1 MLDRLEV
8 YNFKSYKGKQTIGP
22 FYNFTAVIGPNG
34 AGKSNLMDA
43 ISFVLGVRS
52 ATLRSS
58 ALKDLI
64 YRSGATR
71 RAKGKGRVV
80 DHDEKDEDVSVDVSE
95 EDSDED
101 GVDGERKAWVKAVYI
116 DSDGNEWT
124 FQRSIS
130 TAGASEYKLNG
141 KTVQHKRYNEQLE
154 RFNILVKARNFLVFQ
169 GDVEQVASQSPKDLS
184 RLIDQI
190 SGSLDHKEEY
200 DRCAAAL
207 EKATE
212 DSIVQH
218 NKRKGING
226 EVKQYKEMKKEAERW
241 KALSTDKDNAL
252 VHYLVWK
259 LFHIEQN
266 IDANT
271 ETIQDTNQRLATLRA
286 EHSKFEDEQKAAR
299 KDVNKAVKEATKKDK
314 EIKAKETELEESRP
328 SLDAIDTQ
336 IEHAKRKLKAAESNM
351 SRVERDVE
359 NGKVKI
365 DGLEQSLASVQKAS
379 QKAKD
384 EAAKIARQKGI
395 ELSEADLQ
403 EYYKLR
409 KAAGV
414 KAIAE
419 REASSSVKRDLKN
432 KSTSLAV
439 AQDSTGVAQRK
450 LAKLEDEAIELSDR
464 KLKTDERIKTIQAET
479 QKVNK
484 ELSELRSLK
493 TQIAQT
499 EQELNEKLHDTL
511 LKLEQAGAAKQ
522 ESARDA
528 KFRETLATMKKT
540 FPGVKGRVID
550 LCRPTHTKYSLAVT
564 TVLGRNIDS
573 IVVDNEATAIEC
585 VTYLR
590 GAQAGVATFI
600 PLETVQAKPPNDKF
614 RSYAR
619 GARLAID
626 VITFDASV
634 ERAMQ
639 FACGNAL
646 ICDTLEIAK
655 HVCYDKGQE
664 VKSVT
669 LEGTVIHRSG
679 LMTGGSSGNNSRHFA
694 EKEVEALR
702 RKETELRTR
711 LGEIHKNKPKATE
724 EKDLVQALNRHSADL
739 AAARADHAS
748 ATLRLKNMQ
757 DEIKATRNNLVSLE
771 TKVGSIQAEIDTLE
785 AKRDELEAAIAVEEN
800 VIFADFCKRI
810 KVPNIRAYEETR
822 LRDAEAEQAAEVD
835 FKKQIARLSTQLSF
849 EKETLANTRSR
860 LETLQA
866 TADREQRAIAR
877 LQGER
882 ETKVQQLDVIGQD
895 IAALKGEHAALQAV
909 VDEKNAAL
917 DKLRASGSKTAKAL
931 DSALKE
937 IAHCND
943 EIERLGAERYTV
955 YRRCKLEEIDLPLL
969 QGSLERVPIDEAM
982 PPTAPMDVDGDED
995 ETQQA
1000 LQAARYDIKVDF
1012 AELDEDEETDGSSAK
1027 DDELQARIAK
1037 IQTELEKM
1045 SPNMKAIEKLG
1056 DSEKRFRE
1064 IDAEFEDARKTV
1076 KDARDAFL
1084 AVKKKRCELFNKA
1097 YQHISDRIDVVYKD
1111 LTKGKAAPMGGVA
1124 YLSLEDNEEPY
1135 LHGIKYHAMPPMKRF
1150 RDMDQLSGGERTMA
1164 SLSLLFAIHSYQP
1177 SPFFVLDEVDA
1188 ALDNTNV
1195 ARVARYIQNIASPE
1209 FQFIVISLKNAFF
1222 EQAASLVGIYRQ
1234 DGGSRNL
1241 TLDLSKYAQAQGGSP
1256 FALSI
1261 VTSETAFRDA
1271 TWTLVAR
1278 LLHSRRKPKPLPH
1291 DKPKDVKKLSN
1302 SAQAQAIEKPMS
1314 FMGAFNLDTSQA
1326 SVANKKILNVAKPG
1340 HTVVGSPA
1348 PVDTPPGNPQAA
1360 PSTPV
1365 DVDMLAVYSRPLH
1378 PRPVMD
1384 KKWQRIHLPVRPCA
1398 RRRSPEPF
1406 VNDWQHEAIRAPA
1419 IRKSNLVQTRQM
1431 IALVR
1436 QLAEATVRNDRLARG
1451 VHQPVSVASDAWQDI
1466 VDGKRP
1472 PICDLIEDPY
1482 FKSPID
1488 LAMPPG
1494 HSGSTQEFDEWLAR
1508 TLAVVSGSRGDVQLG
1523 SHQFTR
1529 LVKAIEYQRG
1539 ERRQKL
1545 EQLWRRTY
1553 PFPPVSLNRNKQAPF
1568 ARVKDISD

>member
-1 MLDRLEV
+1 MLERLEV
-8 YNFKSYKGKQTIGP
+8 YNFKSYKGQQTIGP
-22 FYNFTAVIGPNG
+22 FFDFTAVIGPNG

-52 ATLRSS
+52 TTLRSS

-64 YRSGATR
+64 YRSGTDR
-71 RAKGKGRVV
+71 KQKGKAKAAA
-80 DHDEKDEDVSVDVSE
+80 DDEDEST
-95 EDSDED
+95 SDED
-101 GVDGERKAWVKAVYI
+101 EDEDEDQNGDGNGDRDGERKAWVRAIYV
-116 DSDGNEWT
+116 DQDDNEWT

-130 TAGASEYKLNG
+130 TAGTSEYKING
-141 KTVQHKRYNEQLE
+141 KTVQYKRYNEQLE
-154 RFNILVKARNFLVFQ
+154 QFNILVKARNFLVFQ

-190 SGSLDHKEEY
+190 SGSLDYKEEY

-212 DSIVQH
+212 DSVVQH

-241 KALSTDKDNAL
+241 KALSTDKENAI

-259 LFHIEQN
+259 LFHIEQR
-266 IDANT
+266 IDVNT
-271 ETIQDTNQRLATLRA
+271 EAIRDKNERLAQLRI
-286 EHSKFEDEQKAAR
+286 EHGQFEDEQKAAR
-299 KDVNKAVKEATKKDK
+299 KQVNKATKDAGKKDK
-314 EIKAKETELEESRP
+314 EVKSKEKELEESRP
-328 SLDAIDTQ
+328 ALDAIDTQ
-336 IEHAKRKLKAAESNM
+336 IEHAKRKLKAAESNIA
-351 SRVERDVE
+351 RVQRDVE
-359 NGKVKI
+359 NGESKI
-365 DGLEQSLASVQKAS
+365 QSLEHSLTDVQKAS
-379 QKAKD
+379 KKAQGLSRLGRSRAAVLTALPIKA
-384 EAAKIARQKGI
+384 EAARLNKSKGI
-395 ELSEADLQ
+395 ELSDADLL

-409 KAAGV
+409 KAANV
-414 KAIAE
+414 KATAE
-419 REASSSVKRDLKN
+419 REALASVRREC
-432 KSTSLAV
+432 KSKATSLAV
-439 AQDSTGVAQRK
+439 AKDSVGVSQRK
-450 LAKLEDEAIELSDR
+450 LAKLDDEAAGLSD
-464 KLKTDERIKTIQAET
+464 KKAKSDERIKIIQVQTKKA
-479 QKVNK
+479 NK
-484 ELSELRSLK
+484 ELADLRSRK

-540 FPGVKGRVID
+540 FAGVKGRLID
-550 LCRPTHTKYSLAVT
+550 LCKPTHTRYSLAVT

-585 VTYLR
+585 VAYLR
-590 GAQAGVATFI
+590 GAQAGIATFI

-646 ICDTLEIAK
+646 ICDSLEIAK

-711 LGEIHKNKPKATE
+711 LGEIHKNKPKASE
-724 EKDLVQALNRHSADL
+724 EEDLVQTVNRLNADM
-739 AAARADHAS
+739 AAAKEEAAS

-757 DEIKATRNNLVSLE
+757 DEIQITRNTMSDLDTRVNSVQQEIDQLE
-771 TKVGSIQAEIDTLE
+771 TKCKQ
-785 AKRDELEAAIAVEEN
+785 LEAAIAVEED
-800 VIFADFCKRI
+800 VIFQAFCKRI
-810 KVPNIRAYEETR
+810 SVPNIRAYEDTR
-822 LRDAEAEQAAEVD
+822 LRDAEAEQAAQIE
-835 FKKQIARLSTQLSF
+835 FKKQIARLTTQLSF
-849 EKETLANTRSR
+849 ENETLTGTRSR

-866 TADREQRAIAR
+866 TADREHQSIAR
-877 LQGER
+877 LQGDR
-882 ETKVQQLDVIGQD
+882 STKMLELNAIEEQIV
-895 IAALKGEHAALQAV
+895 AFRAEHDELQAV
-909 VDEKNAAL
+909 VDERNAAL
-917 DKLRASGSKTAKAL
+917 DKQRALGSKTSKAL
-931 DSALKE
+931 DNALKE
-937 IAHCND
+937 ISHCND
-943 EIERLGAERYTV
+943 EIERLNAERYTV

-982 PPTAPMDVDGDED
+982 PPAAPMDVDGNED

-1000 LQAARYDIKVDF
+1000 LQAARYDIQVDF
-1012 AELDEDEETDGSSAK
+1012 AELDEDEEQDGSSTK
-1027 DDELQARIAK
+1027 EEELQARITKLQA
-1037 IQTELEKM
+1037 ELEKM
-1045 SPNMKAIEKLG
+1045 SPNLKAIEKLG

-1064 IDAEFEDARKTV
+1064 IDAEFEDARRTV

-1097 YQHISDRIDVVYKD
+1097 YQHISDNIDVVYKD

-1124 YLSLEDNEEPY
+1124 YLSLEDSEEPY

-1195 ARVARYIQNIASPE
+1195 ARVARYIQSIAKPE

-1241 TLDLSKYAQAQGGSP
+1241 TLDLSNYA
-1256 FALSI
+1256 
-1261 VTSETAFRDA
+1261 
-1271 TWTLVAR
+1271 
-1278 LLHSRRKPKPLPH
+1278 
-1291 DKPKDVKKLSN
+1291 
-1302 SAQAQAIEKPMS
+1302 
-1314 FMGAFNLDTSQA
+1314 
-1326 SVANKKILNVAKPG
+1326 
-1340 HTVVGSPA
+1340 
-1348 PVDTPPGNPQAA
+1348 
-1360 PSTPV
+1360 
-1365 DVDMLAVYSRPLH
+1365 
-1378 PRPVMD
+1378 
-1384 KKWQRIHLPVRPCA
+1384 
-1398 RRRSPEPF
+1398 
-1406 VNDWQHEAIRAPA
+1406 
-1419 IRKSNLVQTRQM
+1419 
-1431 IALVR
+1431 
-1436 QLAEATVRNDRLARG
+1436 
-1451 VHQPVSVASDAWQDI
+1451 
-1466 VDGKRP
+1466 
-1472 PICDLIEDPY
+1472 
-1482 FKSPID
+1482 
-1488 LAMPPG
+1488 
-1494 HSGSTQEFDEWLAR
+1494 
-1508 TLAVVSGSRGDVQLG
+1508 
-1523 SHQFTR
+1523 
-1529 LVKAIEYQRG
+1529 
-1539 ERRQKL
+1539 
-1545 EQLWRRTY
+1545 
-1553 PFPPVSLNRNKQAPF
+1553 
-1568 ARVKDISD
+1568 